1 MMTDIKWPGWPELPL
16 LLLFML
22 VVMLVF
28 FLLLVT
34 ADEGGTHGQ
43 SGLKTARARF
53 LEGRV
58 VAPNRSAEG

>member
-1 MMTDIKWPGWPELPL
+1 MMIEFKWPGWPELPL

-28 FLLLVT
+28 FLLLVA
-34 ADEGGTHGQ
+34 ADEDGTHGQ
-43 SGLKTARARF
+43 SGLKAGPAGS

-58 VAPNRSAEG
+58 IAPNRSADG